1 MKALIPLATCLFAVA
16 TYTAQAAMP
25 KSQILLASEVADS
38 IKVVSLTSSDSYH
51 NQPLVTEK
59 GVYFTQEVLDGEQAQ
74 TDLFFYDFASKQSRN
89 LTNTPV
95 SEFSPTLYP
104 HGEGLSSVVVEPDGK
119 QKLWF
124 YPFDT
129 KQSATRIFEHI
140 EPVGY
145 HAWGAKDDLVMF
157 ILGEPHTLQY
167 TDTAG
172 HLPSKVAKDIGRTL
186 AFNDKKQIYSFTYNK
201 NGQHWFASFSAKTQQ
216 VKDHFVMPAG
226 VQDYT
231 WLDDTQVAYAIG
243 NRIYTRNF
251 ESPKAVS
258 QWHNLSQYCDT
269 HISRLSY
276 HNGRLA
282 FVCDKS

>member
-1 MKALIPLATCLFAVA
+1 MKALITLLTCLCSAM
-16 TYTAQAAMP
+16 TYTVQAAMP
-25 KSQILLASEVADS
+25 KSQILLANEVDDS
-38 IKVVSLTSSDSYH
+38 VKVVSLTSQDSYH
-51 NQPLVTEK
+51 NQPLVTAK
-59 GVYFTQEVLDGEQAQ
+59 GVYFTQEVNEREQAQ
-74 TDLFFYDFASKQSRN
+74 TDLFFYDFASGKSRN

-104 HGEGLSSVVVEPDGK
+104 HDEGLSSVVVEPDGK

-129 KQSATRIFEHI
+129 QQNATRIFDHI

-145 HAWGAKDDLVMF
+145 HAWGVKDDLVMF

-172 HLPSKVAKDIGRTL
+172 HLPSKIAKNIGRTL
-186 AFNDKKQIYSFTYNK
+186 AFNEKKQIYSFTYNK
-201 NGQHWFASFSAKTQQ
+201 NGQHWFASFSAETQQ
-216 VKDHFVMPAG
+216 VHDHFVMPAG

-231 WLDDTQVAYAIG
+231 WLDDTHVAYAIG
-243 NRIYTRNF
+243 NRVYMRDF
-251 ESPKAVS
+251 ERPKAVS

-269 HISRLSY
+269 RISRLSY
-276 HNGRLA
+276 YDGRLA
-282 FVCDKS
+282 FVCEKS